1 MYYERLRNKNVCI
14 TLPYGIGDT
23 IKWKCPDDGKLH
35 KSKIVGINIHIDK
48 YSRGCVDTEYQV
60 NIIFKGSLSKAY
72 VKTNYIK

>member
-1 MYYERLRNKNVCI
+1 MYKRLRNKKVCI

-35 KSKIVGINIHIDK
+35 KSKIVGIDTSINK
-48 YSRGCVDTEYQV
+48 YGGVDTEYQV
-60 NIIFKGSLSKAY
+60 NIMFKGSLSKAY